1 MWRKKIKQEKKENS
15 IFRKRRQRLKIAD
28 ETLTFFFF
36 SIPSKYRN
44 DRKGIIYV
52 TKGINPHKESR

>member
-36 SIPSKYRN
+36 QFLPNTEMTERGLSM
-44 DRKGIIYV
+44 
-52 TKGINPHKESR
+52 